1 MLLACSKTRLP
12 QKTGG
17 NIAKK
22 ARIELE
28 EKTQKKVV
36 SRGNYLPPII
46 SHIIPDQEKDSK

>member
-1 MLLACSKTRLP
+1 MVENKVAA
-12 QKTGG
+12 KTGG